1 MPSSTQ
7 RARFWRRPDDVDGH
21 DFVADPVCFEAY
33 LLRAGPGRSEARLTD
48 SMWSRLGGSQT
59 QERDPRSGT
68 PGGRRE
74 LEQGLSWRLESS
86 NCT

>member
-48 SMWSRLGGSQT
+48 SMWSRLVV
-59 QERDPRSGT
+59 RKLRSAIRGL
-68 PGGRRE
+68 E
-74 LEQGLSWRLESS
+74 LQVVVGNSS
-86 NCT
+86 KD